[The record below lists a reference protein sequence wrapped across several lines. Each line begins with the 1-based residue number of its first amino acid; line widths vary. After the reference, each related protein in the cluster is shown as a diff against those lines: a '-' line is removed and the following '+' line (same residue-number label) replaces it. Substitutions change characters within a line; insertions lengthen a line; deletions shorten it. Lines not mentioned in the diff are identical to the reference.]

1 MPSLY
6 PKFYLF
12 GTLTTIDT
20 MEKTVNNLRYDKA
33 VARVTPEEF
42 ARLNGPFF
50 VKNVYA
56 WDTDADGNK
65 VKTDTIV
72 NRFCIR
78 LKGPMNADG
87 TVPPASQGDQIA
99 YVSTSLEGK
108 NINPDEVEFAAFF
121 DEKGQLQWILQKKG
135 AGFTEE
141 AAMVF
146 GV

>member
-1 MPSLY
+1 MSE
-6 PKFYLF
+6 
-12 GTLTTIDT
+12 TI
-20 MEKTVNNLRYDKA
+20 NNLNYDRA

-42 ARLNGPFF
+42 AKLYGPFF
-50 VKNVYA
+50 VKNVYR

-65 VKTDTIV
+65 VRSSEIV

-99 YVSTSLEGK
+99 FVSTSLEGK
-108 NINPDEVEFAAFF
+108 NINPDEVEFACFF
-121 DEKGQLQWILQKKG
+121 DDKGQPQWILQKKG

-146 GV
+146 GA

>member
-1 MPSLY
+1 MAQ
-6 PKFYLF
+6 
-12 GTLTTIDT
+12 
-20 MEKTVNNLRYDKA
+20 TVNNLNYDKA
-33 VARVTPEEF
+33 IARLSGEEF
-42 ARLNGPFF
+42 AKLNGPFF

-56 WDTDADGNK
+56 WETDAEGNK
-65 VKTDTIV
+65 VRTDTIV

-78 LKGPMNADG
+78 LKGPVNADG

-99 YVSTSLEGK
+99 FVSTSLEGK
-108 NINPDEVEFAAFF
+108 SINPDEVEFAAFF
-121 DEKGQLQWILQKKG
+121 DEKGVLQWILQKKG